1 MSMKRSEEKRSN
13 LQRIREICKGNRVN
27 ESKLA
32 QDIGCCRKSLYN
44 WLKGDRAISLEN
56 AEKLLAALGYHIE
69 IVKDE

>member
-1 MSMKRSEEKRSN
+1 MCNN
-13 LQRIREICKGNRVN
+13 LQKIREICKGNCIN